1 MANKMVAFVAALV
14 CLSTIAALAQA
25 ESAAGS
31 AVLTDLRD
39 TDTQIARDELVTRI
53 DRHYY
58 PGRPLE
64 RRIEDYPERLESVR
78 EAQQDRLE
86 QVQEAQ
92 RERSQH
98 LRESQQERATTKRKL
113 RKERAEQEREQRKHF
128 EEQQREQ
135 HKNRQDQDREERK
148 FLKETK
154 REEHWA
160 GNRHPGEKH
169 RERRETPVGVRP
181 QF

>member
-1 MANKMVAFVAALV
+1 MANKRIVFVAALV
-14 CLSTIAALAQA
+14 CLSTIAVLAQTA
-25 ESAAGS
+25 SSAGI
-31 AVLTDLRD
+31 AVLTDMRD
-39 TDTQIARDELVTRI
+39 IATQIARDELVTRI
-53 DRHYY
+53 DQHYY

-64 RRIEDYPERLESVR
+64 RRIEDYPERLESMQ

-148 FLKETK
+148 FLKETE

>member
-1 MANKMVAFVAALV
+1 MANKRIVFVAALV
-14 CLSTIAALAQA
+14 CLSTIAVLAQTA
-25 ESAAGS
+25 SSAGI
-31 AVLTDLRD
+31 AVLTDMRD
-39 TDTQIARDELVTRI
+39 IATQIARDELVTRI
-53 DRHYY
+53 DQHYY

-64 RRIEDYPERLESVR
+64 RRIEDYPERLESVW

-98 LRESQQERATTKRKL
+98 LRESHQERAATEREL
-113 RKERAEQEREQRKHF
+113 RKERAEQEHEQRKHF

-135 HKNRQDQDREERK
+135 RKNWQEQDREKRK
-148 FLKETK
+148 FLKETE
-154 REEHWA
+154 REDRWA
-160 GNRHPGEKH
+160 GQRHPGEKH
-169 RERRETPVGVRP
+169 PERRDSPSGVRP